1 MDESSGKQMRCHDV
15 IINQPGLNQR
25 IYGDVSKDQV
35 FHGHTIGH
43 DGEVVTTSNPWVI
56 YETSLG
62 VSTKKTSDVSWNAF
76 GRFTQCRH
84 HQSGNVPRKHLPK
97 PTTGTHPRRLQTSPC
112 SFCGDFFIQRT
123 FNGSKENKNPPVPHV
138 RFLPKRRPSHIFCQV
153 LLKPSHCLLLG
164 KLKNP
169 RWEFLLPQQKPI
181 PKSNKRKL
189 HMTWVS
195 KQEFYVFQETSFFF
209 RVLGVGLLRGCNLK
223 VWDSLRLK
231 TPYHLGDLDFLGL
244 RFLLFLRAKDL

>member
-76 GRFTQCRH
+76 GRFTQCKH

-97 PTTGTHPRRLQTSPC
+97 PTTGTHPRRLQKSPC
-112 SFCGDFFIQRT
+112 SFCGDLLDLNGPQRFKGEQKT
-123 FNGSKENKNPPVPHV
+123 PVPHV
-138 RFLPKRRPSHIFCQV
+138 RLPCQNVVQVTFSAKFCWSQAIAF
-153 LLKPSHCLLLG
+153 CLDNS
-164 KLKNP
+164 NP
-169 RWEFLLPQQKPI
+169 RWEFVASPTKNPFQRVTKGSCTWHGFRNRNLWFF
-181 PKSNKRKL
+181 KRP
-189 HMTWVS
+189 H
-195 KQEFYVFQETSFFF
+195 FFF
-209 RVLGVGLLRGCNLK
+209 E
-223 VWDSLRLK
+223 
-231 TPYHLGDLDFLGL
+231 F
-244 RFLLFLRAKDL
+244 